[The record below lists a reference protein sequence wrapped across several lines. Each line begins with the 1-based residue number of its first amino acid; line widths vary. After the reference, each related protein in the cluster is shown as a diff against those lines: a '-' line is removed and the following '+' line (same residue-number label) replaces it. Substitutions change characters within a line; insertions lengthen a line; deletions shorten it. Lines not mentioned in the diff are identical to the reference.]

1 MTQESSIPP
10 VAALERN
17 RREILAAIERNS
29 ERIAPHPVLCRVT
42 RLSSGESAQMPN
54 EGYPPMKRQLRLRAT
69 SAKLAVVP
77 GLRHNSRWPTKS
89 IREGGR
95 MYAICFD
102 LDTEALNRHHP
113 GNSPNYGYYEIRCIL
128 AKHGFSWQQ
137 GSVYF
142 GEATSGCYGSKRTM
156 I

>member
-102 LDTEALNRHHP
+102 LDTEASVQR
-113 GNSPNYGYYEIRCIL
+113 EIRCIL

>member
-1 MTQESSIPP
+1 
-10 VAALERN
+10 
-17 RREILAAIERNS
+17 
-29 ERIAPHPVLCRVT
+29 
-42 RLSSGESAQMPN
+42 
-54 EGYPPMKRQLRLRAT
+54 
-69 SAKLAVVP
+69 
-77 GLRHNSRWPTKS
+77 
-89 IREGGR
+89 

-102 LDTEALNRHHP
+102 LDTEASVQR
-113 GNSPNYGYYEIRCIL
+113 EIRCIL